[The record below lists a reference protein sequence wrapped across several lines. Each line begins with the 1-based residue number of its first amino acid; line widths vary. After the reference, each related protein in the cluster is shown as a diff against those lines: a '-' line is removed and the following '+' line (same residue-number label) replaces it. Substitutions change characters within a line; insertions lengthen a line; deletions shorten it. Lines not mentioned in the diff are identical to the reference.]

1 MRGPAGSPRA
11 SKGGVMDQG
20 NSEQVP
26 ADFSHIDP
34 SSGGAQM
41 VDVGEKD
48 STARSAVA
56 AARVRMSPGVL
67 RRVLAEGGPKGPILE
82 VARVAGIQASKRTQ
96 ELIPMCH
103 SLALDCVK
111 VDFEADLAEDSLLI
125 RCEAS
130 CHGATGVEMEALT
143 GASVAALTIYDM
155 VKAVDRGMR
164 IEDLRLLEKKGGR
177 SGLWRS
183 EI

>member
-1 MRGPAGSPRA
+1 
-11 SKGGVMDQG
+11 
-20 NSEQVP
+20 
-26 ADFSHIDP
+26 
-34 SSGGAQM
+34 
-41 VDVGEKD
+41 
-48 STARSAVA
+48 
-56 AARVRMSPGVL
+56 
-67 RRVLAEGGPKGPILE
+67 LE

-130 CHGATGVEMEALT
+130 CHGTTGVEMEALT